1 MGSAK
6 QPSPKIHIK
15 LISNS
20 TKRML
25 KSPQIS
31 NNGCMSL
38 CIAITSDE
46 CRGVANYRQLDC
58 LFKSSLNLPVTDGPV
73 MRKAFPCHGFQP
85 TVPSY
90 KGIVRTDLINLT
102 WDAYISLVRK
112 LITTV
117 QFTLNLIFSWLSAI
131 FKDNFSNITDHSQ
144 SIESFQ
150 MAFLYSVASATI
162 FHRRRL
168 DPF

>member
-1 MGSAK
+1 MRSAE

-15 LISNS
+15 LVSDS
-20 TKRML
+20 TKRIL

-38 CIAITSDE
+38 YIAITSDE

-58 LFKSSLNLPVTDGPV
+58 LFKSLLNSPVTDGPV

-90 KGIVRTDLINLT
+90 RGILRADLINHT

-112 LITTV
+112 LVTTV
-117 QFTLNLIFSWLSAI
+117 QFTLSLIFIWLSAI
-131 FKDNFSNITDHSQ
+131 FKDNFINITDHSR
-144 SIESFQ
+144 SI
-150 MAFLYSVASATI
+150 
-162 FHRRRL
+162 
-168 DPF
+168 